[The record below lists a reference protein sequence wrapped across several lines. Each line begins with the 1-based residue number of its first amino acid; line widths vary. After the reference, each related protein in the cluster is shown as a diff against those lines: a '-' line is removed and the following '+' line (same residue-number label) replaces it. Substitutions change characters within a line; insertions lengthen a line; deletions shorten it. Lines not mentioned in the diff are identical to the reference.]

1 MARIWLALLVS
12 SSFAFAQPVV
22 PPMTDTPSLPQVQ
35 AVLPNLFAMTPG
47 VTVDVRADYSDFDQ
61 IDASVLN
68 VLGHVQYLT
77 PQGFGGYLRVPYG
90 YVEESDIGI
99 VLGGKGIGNVEVGGL
114 ILTDL
119 APETTLLGR
128 VGVSI
133 DTASEEDNFALLYS
147 TILPRLVDVYSTG
160 LQTTWARGEAQIRHV
175 ATPQF
180 RVGGSIGADYPLAG
194 DGADSDMFDVLVH
207 GTLCAGFEQG
217 HLGVGVSLV
226 LLRPITDSDDEN
238 LKGVNFA
245 VDYLVNPQARVYFT
259 VGLSLED
266 EADGTSF
273 GLGARSSFR

>member
-12 SSFAFAQPVV
+12 SSFASAQPVV
-22 PPMTDTPSLPQVQ
+22 PPMTDTPSLPQVEMI
-35 AVLPNLFAMTPG
+35 LPNLFATTPG

-61 IDASVLN
+61 IDASVFN
-68 VLGHVQYLT
+68 VLAHVQYIT

-90 YVEESDIGI
+90 YVEDSDFDI

-114 ILTDL
+114 ITSEL

-128 VGVSI
+128 IGVSI

-147 TILPRLVDVYSTG
+147 TILPRLSDVYSTA
-160 LQTTWARGEAQIRHV
+160 LQSTWARGEAQIRHAV
-175 ATPQF
+175 APQL

-194 DGADSDMFDVLVH
+194 DGADADEFDMFVH

-217 HLGVGVSLV
+217 HLGVGASFVLV
-226 LLRPITDSDDEN
+226 RSITDGDDEN
-238 LKGVNFA
+238 IKGANFS

-259 VGLSLED
+259 IGLSLED